1 MDFSIFLIQCLNAL
15 QYGLLLFLVA
25 SGLTLIF
32 GIMGVINLAHGSFYM
47 IGAYMAF
54 GLAPIVQTAFG
65 GGFAKGKH
73 DENVR
78 QQVEIAALNAKARET
93 EQNMAK
99 VANTYAD
106 TLRKSQN
113 VAKSKETKLR
123 ADIAT
128 GNLRLSIPTQSSTV
142 CPSTTAASASGSDS
156 GEARTEL
163 SGSVSETLISIASEG
178 DAAIRKLN

>member
-1 MDFSIFLIQCLNAL
+1 MSLFNPWVILGILIA
-15 QYGLLLFLVA
+15 
-25 SGLTLIF
+25 I
-32 GIMGVINLAHGSFYM
+32 GS
-47 IGAYMAF
+47 
-54 GLAPIVQTAFG
+54 AFG
-65 GGFAKGKH
+65 GGYSKGKH

-78 QQVEIAALNAKARET
+78 QQVEIAALNVKARET

-113 VAKSKETKLR
+113 VAKTKETKLR

-178 DAAIRKLN
+178 DAAIRKLNTCIQSYETLRNMK

>member
-1 MDFSIFLIQCLNAL
+1 MSLFNPWVILGILIA
-15 QYGLLLFLVA
+15 
-25 SGLTLIF
+25 I
-32 GIMGVINLAHGSFYM
+32 GS
-47 IGAYMAF
+47 
-54 GLAPIVQTAFG
+54 AFG
-65 GGFAKGKH
+65 GGYSKGKH

-78 QQVEIAALNAKARET
+78 QQVEIAALNVKARET

-113 VAKSKETKLR
+113 VAKTKETKLR

-156 GEARTEL
+156 GETRTEL

-178 DAAIRKLN
+178 DAAIRKLNTCIQSYETLRNMK

>member
-1 MDFSIFLIQCLNAL
+1 MSIFNPW
-15 QYGLLLFLVA
+15 
-25 SGLTLIF
+25 
-32 GIMGVINLAHGSFYM
+32 VILGFVLAMLS
-47 IGAYMAF
+47 AA
-54 GLAPIVQTAFG
+54 AG
-65 GGFAKGKH
+65 GYSKGQN
-73 DENVR
+73 DEYKR
-78 QQVEIAALNAKARET
+78 QQIEIAALNAQARET

-113 VAKSKETKLR
+113 VAKVKETKLR

-178 DAAIRKLN
+178 DTAIRKLNTCIQSYETLRNMK

>member
-1 MDFSIFLIQCLNAL
+1 MSIFNPW
-15 QYGLLLFLVA
+15 
-25 SGLTLIF
+25 
-32 GIMGVINLAHGSFYM
+32 VILGFVLAMLS
-47 IGAYMAF
+47 AA
-54 GLAPIVQTAFG
+54 AG
-65 GGFAKGKH
+65 GYSKGKH

-78 QQVEIAALNAKARET
+78 QQVEIAALNAQARET

-113 VAKSKETKLR
+113 VAKVKETKLR

-178 DAAIRKLN
+178 DAAIRKLNTCIESYETLRNMK